1 MSARAAARKP
11 GRSNLS
17 TSSVP
22 KMSANDSSDEEARAQ
37 MAALIDDLKE
47 QLHKAETTSQ
57 QYQKQLDVLQIRLD
71 EAVAEQAKLEEQI
84 HEKDSKIEALNEQ
97 IREHP
102 RIIREMQ
109 QAHDQE
115 LNALLK
121 EKEQHVIKEEEL
133 QFTIQRL
140 KESLAQREARAAS
153 DADKNV
159 SRSCRSCSQFP
170 WDCGTNVSQLAS
182 EAALPPMVK
191 MDSLRL
197 PRNWS
202 VAHLAAIPTF
212 CSRRTN

>member
-22 KMSANDSSDEEARAQ
+22 KMSANDSSSDEEARAQ
-37 MAALIDDLKE
+37 MASLIDDLKE
-47 QLHKAETTSQ
+47 QLHKAETASQ

-84 HEKDSKIEALNEQ
+84 HDKDSKIEALNEQ

-121 EKEQHVIKEEEL
+121 EKEQHVIREEEL

-159 SRSCRSCSQFP
+159 SRSCRSWQ
-170 WDCGTNVSQLAS
+170 T
-182 EAALPPMVK
+182 
-191 MDSLRL
+191 
-197 PRNWS
+197 
-202 VAHLAAIPTF
+202 IPVRWR
-212 CSRRTN
+212 S